1 MAEKIPD
8 FLIDEILESA
18 NEYSGGDA
26 PAADYSADDI
36 NRLIAEISDD
46 DGLEVLHTTYSDVKK
61 KESEP
66 SEAEKKEKAAEKQRD
81 AEDLRKKVQI
91 FGKAKKPKADI
102 KLEKDEIINSTD
114 SDVSVPVKDEIT
126 DSTDSDVSV
135 LVDDDGQL
143 GLAADGAHIGGDI
156 EDAAEEKE
164 EKEELKSVSGQI
176 SIEKTRLF
184 NEVKI
189 RGEYNPNISHNL
201 GNVVARTTTGEAEPL
216 STPVMGEE
224 KYRKHFM
231 NRPVQRIEKT
241 QEHIRISLPKTVE
254 TPGVVVRKKSEQTEN
269 TDGIQPIPTIVSAE
283 YELERERSDKMKINK
298 DDIVAENQI
307 MLEGFSDSDE
317 PVMQQSEEQ
326 AEAELYENRKEIVD
340 DFVSHRTFVGQ
351 ETEEPAVKN
360 HYERRS
366 VAVAREFFG
375 PKDKSAVKQVF
386 ESEKRILTVKVVFLS
401 LICAVMSVLSAIAGA
416 GSGNFELY
424 GNSEYVYIAVQLS
437 LLLAA
442 SAICFSSFGK
452 AYRGIKNKTA
462 DMNTVIAVSAAA
474 ALVQCL
480 TAFGFS
486 DDIES
491 SASIIAGA
499 AVLPM
504 IANAVGEM
512 IKCKNDIENFAV
524 ISDEE
529 REFYSVENIG
539 DEDTANEI
547 ARGLMLGDP
556 DIKYSAKIGFPA
568 KFVEISR
575 SADATGSLLKTA
587 VPVVFATALLVGL
600 VYGFIFKNV
609 FAAVSAFSGA
619 LLMGLPVSAGVVS
632 AVNLFAANKRLRKN
646 GTVINGYSAVEDA
659 VNSNGVIIDAC
670 DAFVSGACNIEGIKL
685 YHKMRI
691 DEAILYTAS
700 VIIASGGVL
709 SDIFNGVIVG
719 KKELLFPVET
729 LAYEERL
736 GCSCWINN
744 YRVLVGNREL
754 LMHHNVEIP
763 DEDLEEK
770 YKSEGRNV
778 IYLALEGKIA
788 AMFVVVYKSDD
799 ETAKYMRCL
808 EKDGITI
815 FFRTSDANITEDFLE
830 KEFGLPSDVIKII
843 NPIAGEMF
851 TKIKNEPRERSDAKI
866 IHDGSVITML
876 KAIHSALG
884 INSFVNASR
893 IVQLVSA
900 FLGVMLV
907 TSLAFLSSLAQ
918 VGVWQIIIY
927 QAIWAVIL
935 SVLPLIRKA

>member
-1 MAEKIPD
+1 MAQNIPD
-8 FLIDEILESA
+8 SLIDEILSSTDGYLNSDTTDTE
-18 NEYSGGDA
+18 
-26 PAADYSADDI
+26 YSADDI
-36 NRLIAEISDD
+36 DRLIAEIADD
-46 DGLEVLHTTYSDVKK
+46 SELEVLKTTYADVKK
-61 KESEP
+61 NTNEP
-66 SEAEKKEKAAEKQRD
+66 SATEKEEKVAEKKRD
-81 AEDLRKKVQI
+81 AQELRKKIQSA
-91 FGKAKKPKADI
+91 GKVENSQEDNK
-102 KLEKDEIINSTD
+102 KDEKPD
-114 SDVSVPVKDEIT
+114 G
-126 DSTDSDVSV
+126 DVSV
-135 LVDDDGQL
+135 LIDDDGQL
-143 GLAADGAHIGGDI
+143 GLAADGTHIGG
-156 EDAAEEKE
+156 EPEETEEKKE
-164 EKEELKSVSGQI
+164 EREELKSVSGQI

-189 RGEYNPNISHNL
+189 RGEFNPNISHNL

-231 NRPVQRIEKT
+231 NRPAQKLEKT

-254 TPGVVVRKKSEQTEN
+254 TPGVVVRKNSEQTEN
-269 TDGIQPIPTIVSAE
+269 TDGIQPIPTIVSAQ
-283 YELERERSDKMKINK
+283 YELERERSDQMKINK
-298 DDIVAENQI
+298 DDIVVENQI
-307 MLEGFSDSDE
+307 MLEGFSDDGDE
-317 PVMQQSEEQ
+317 PIRQQSEEE
-326 AEAELYENRKEIVD
+326 AEAELYKNRKGVVD
-340 DFVSHRTFVGQ
+340 EFVSRRTFAEK
-351 ETEEPAVKN
+351 ETDETAPKKR
-360 HYERRS
+360 YERRT

-375 PKDKSAVKQVF
+375 PKDKAAVLKVFANEKITLTAKVIFLSVICAIMGILSAV
-386 ESEKRILTVKVVFLS
+386 
-401 LICAVMSVLSAIAGA
+401 AGM

-424 GNSEYVYIAVQLS
+424 RDSEYVYVAVQIL

-442 SAICFSSFGK
+442 SVINISSFGR
-452 AYRGIKNKTA
+452 AIRGIKSKTV

-474 ALVQCL
+474 GFVQCL
-480 TAFGFS
+480 VAFGFA

-504 IANAVGEM
+504 IANAVGEL
-512 IKCKNDIENFAV
+512 IRCKGDIGNFSV

-547 ARGLMLGDP
+547 ARGLMLGNP

-568 KFVEISR
+568 RFVELSR
-575 SADATGSLLKTA
+575 SAEVTGPLLKIA
-587 VPVVFATALLVGL
+587 VPVVLAASLIMGVVYGL
-600 VYGFIFKNV
+600 VSKNI
-609 FAAVSAFSGA
+609 FAAVSVFSGA
-619 LLMGLPVSAGVVS
+619 VLMGLPVSAGILS
-632 AVNLFAANKRLRKN
+632 AVNLSAANKKLREE

-670 DAFVSGACNIEGIKL
+670 DAFVSGACNIEGMKI
-685 YHKMRI
+685 YHKMRV

-719 KKELLFPVET
+719 KKELLLPVDT

-763 DEDLEEK
+763 DKELEDK
-770 YKSEGRNV
+770 YRSSGKNV

-788 AMFVVVYKSDD
+788 AMFVVTYKADE
-799 ETAKYMRCL
+799 ETAKYMRHL

-815 FFRTSDANITEDFLE
+815 FFRTSDANINEEFLE
-830 KEFGLPSDVIKII
+830 NEFGLPSDVIKII
-843 NPIAGEMF
+843 NPVAGEMF
-851 TKIKNEPRERSDAKI
+851 TKVKNEAHERSDAKI
-866 IHDGSVITML
+866 IHNGSVITML

-884 INSFVNASR
+884 INSFINISR
-893 IVQLVSA
+893 VVQLVSA
-900 FLGVMLV
+900 FLGVVLV
-907 TSLAFLSSLAQ
+907 VLLAFLSGLSQ

-927 QAIWAVIL
+927 QTMWAVIL
-935 SVLPLIRKA
+935 SILPIIRKI

>member
-8 FLIDEILESA
+8 LLIDEILETTK
-18 NEYSGGDA
+18 EYSDSGTPGSE
-26 PAADYSADDI
+26 YSADDI
-36 NRLIAEISDD
+36 DRLIAEISGDSKP
-46 DGLEVLHTTYSDVKK
+46 EVLRTSYSDVKK
-61 KESEP
+61 NANEP
-66 SEAEKKEKAAEKQRD
+66 SEEKKAEKAAGKQRD
-81 AEDLRKKVQI
+81 AEELRKKVQS
-91 FGKAKKPKADI
+91 FSKVKHPQTEMQP
-102 KLEKDEIINSTD
+102 LKDEKANG
-114 SDVSVPVKDEIT
+114 
-126 DSTDSDVSV
+126 DVSV

-143 GLAADGAHIGGDI
+143 GLAADGAHIGG
-156 EDAAEEKE
+156 EAEEKKEKKE
-164 EKEELKSVSGQI
+164 EKKELKSVSGQI

-201 GNVVARTTTGEAEPL
+201 GNVVTRTTTGEAEPL

-241 QEHIRISLPKTVE
+241 QEHIKIALPKTVE
-254 TPGVVVRKKSEQTEN
+254 TPGVVVRKNGVLTEN
-269 TDGIQPIPTIVSAE
+269 TDGIQPIPTIVSAQR
-283 YELERERSDKMKINK
+283 ELERERSDQLKINK

-307 MLEGFSDSDE
+307 MLEGFSDDIE

-326 AEAELYENRKEIVD
+326 AEAELYESRKEIVD
-340 DFVSHRTFVGQ
+340 EFVSRRTFAEK
-351 ETEEPAVKN
+351 ETDDPAPKR
-360 HYERRS
+360 HYERRT

-375 PKDKSAVKQVF
+375 PKDKTAVLKVF
-386 ESEKRILTVKVVFLS
+386 ANEKAALTVKIIFLS
-401 LICAVMSVLSAIAGA
+401 VLCAVMGILSAIAGT

-424 GNSEYVYIAVQLS
+424 GGSEYVYVSVQIL

-442 SAICFSSFGK
+442 SVISFSSFGK
-452 AYRGIKNKTA
+452 ALRGIKSKTV
-462 DMNTVIAVSAAA
+462 DMNTVIAVSAVAG
-474 ALVQCL
+474 LVQCL
-480 TAFGFS
+480 VAFGFA

-504 IANAVGEM
+504 IANAVGEL
-512 IKCKNDIENFAV
+512 IRCKNDIGNFAV

-556 DIKYSAKIGFPA
+556 DIKYSAKVDFPA
-568 KFVEISR
+568 RFVEISR
-575 SADATGSLLKTA
+575 SAEVTGSLLKIA
-587 VPVVFATALLVGL
+587 VPLVLAAAIVMGL
-600 VYGFIFKNV
+600 AYGFVSKNI
-609 FAAVSAFSGA
+609 FAAVSVFAGA
-619 LLMGLPVSAGVVS
+619 VLMGLPVSAGILS
-632 AVNLFAANKRLRKN
+632 AVNLSAANKKLRAE

-719 KKELLFPVET
+719 KKELLLPVET

-763 DEDLEEK
+763 DKELEEK

-788 AMFVVVYKSDD
+788 AMFVVVYKADE
-799 ETAKYMRCL
+799 ETAKYMRRL

-815 FFRTSDANITEDFLE
+815 FFRTSDANITEEFLE

-843 NPIAGEMF
+843 NPVAGDMF
-851 TKIKNEPRERSDAKI
+851 TKIKNESRPRSDAKI
-866 IHDGSVITML
+866 IHNGSVITML

-884 INSFVNASR
+884 INSFINVSR
-893 IVQLVSA
+893 VVQLISA
-900 FLGVMLV
+900 SLGVVLV
-907 TSLAFLSSLAQ
+907 TLLAFLSGLSQ
-918 VGVWQIIIY
+918 VGFWQIIIY
-927 QAIWAVIL
+927 QAMWAVIL
-935 SVLPLIRKA
+935 SLLPIIRKI